1 MFAAPLIEEIGSQFL
16 YTELH
21 QFMASFY
28 WFSCPKQDSRI
39 SIFCPITFYFIPSQ
53 NCKEVPFIVFCTL
66 LAWRSYYV
74 QWSHFS
80 FNLDKHGGSE
90 QYIHSE
96 IVCWH
101 WKNSEQH
108 SFAEREITTQS
119 QFHKRAVDS
128 SRVVHGLTQGC
139 REETESLAIKNSV
152 SRTIFFE
159 IQHFI

>member
-1 MFAAPLIEEIGSQFL
+1 MFTAPLIEEIGSQFL

-96 IVCWH
+96 MFE
-101 WKNSEQH
+101 KDFFSEIF
-108 SFAEREITTQS
+108 SPNRRNCAS
-119 QFHKRAVDS
+119 KPPKQFLRDFFSKKYFWEFFSPKKLR
-128 SRVVHGLTQGC
+128 GL
-139 REETESLAIKNSV
+139 
-152 SRTIFFE
+152 
-159 IQHFI
+159 

>member
-1 MFAAPLIEEIGSQFL
+1 MFPAPLIEEIGSQFY

-66 LAWRSYYV
+66 LAWRSSYV

-80 FNLDKHGGSE
+80 FNLDKHGRSE

-128 SRVVHGLTQGC
+128 SSTWFDARLQRRGKKFGYK
-139 REETESLAIKNSV
+139 EFSIKDNF
-152 SRTIFFE
+152 FFE